1 MPSGVSGKRFGG
13 LQALS
18 EVSFEVA
25 TGEIKAV
32 IGPNGSGKTTLFNC
46 ISGFEIA
53 DSGTVT
59 FDKTTISKLRAYRIA
74 RAGLAR
80 SFQIVQLFGKL
91 SVRDN
96 LLLAGQRQHAASWLG
111 AFFGSAQARQAD
123 DANLRAADAL
133 LSEAGLIGLAEQT
146 AATLPYGRQRVLE
159 IARALATNPR
169 LVLLDEPAAGLN
181 TSEAF
186 ELAAYLRR
194 VRARGITILVVE
206 HNMAFVLGLAD
217 SVVVLDRGQKIAEGP
232 PDAIRR
238 DPGVIAA
245 YLGTPTVEARR
256 A

>member
-1 MPSGVSGKRFGG
+1 M
-13 LQALS
+13 
-18 EVSFEVA
+18 
-25 TGEIKAV
+25 
-32 IGPNGSGKTTLFNC
+32 
-46 ISGFEIA
+46 
-53 DSGTVT
+53 
-59 FDKTTISKLRAYRIA
+59 
-74 RAGLAR
+74 
-80 SFQIVQLFGKL
+80 
-91 SVRDN
+91 
-96 LLLAGQRQHAASWLG
+96 
-111 AFFGSAQARQAD
+111 
-123 DANLRAADAL
+123 
-133 LSEAGLIGLAEQT
+133 IGLAEQT

-169 LVLLDEPAAGLN
+169 LILLDEPAAGLN

-232 PDAIRR
+232 PDSIRR

>member
-1 MPSGVSGKRFGG
+1 
-13 LQALS
+13 
-18 EVSFEVA
+18 VA

-53 DSGTVT
+53 DSGAVT
-59 FDKTTISKLRAYRIA
+59 FDKIVISTLRAYRIA

-169 LVLLDEPAAGLN
+169 LILLDEPAAGLN